1 MSSAPF
7 IPKSAKTQ
15 KPKEPEKFKPQKPKV
30 GKASAKML
38 VECQMDLPRE
48 AILWVERWLV
58 QLVQERSLPPQIA
71 GENPFG
77 ALAQL
82 LAPRDV
88 LEVLERIRKE
98 FRQSFPYLFEKE
110 KEDFAFLEE
119 ALKLEENSTDSEI

>member
-1 MSSAPF
+1 MSAPLV
-7 IPKSAKTQ
+7 PKSAKTQ
-15 KPKEPEKFKPQKPKV
+15 KKTEELEKFKPLKPKV

-38 VECQMDLPRE
+38 VDCKMDLPYD
-48 AILWVERWLV
+48 ALMWIQRWLI
-58 QLVQERSLPPQIA
+58 QLVQERSLPPSIA

-82 LAPRDV
+82 LAPADALKV
-88 LEVLERIRKE
+88 LEQIRKE

-119 ALKLEENSTDSEI
+119 ALKAEDSERL